1 MGELSLATAH
11 VHHSPPF
18 LNPENPMSPPIS
30 REIAQTLSDTVKMVK
45 DVEAQD
51 AKIQPQY
58 KKMSGGLK
66 AGIDNASEE
75 EISLYRPQL
84 AKVGKLI
91 DTALSTIQG
100 AIGLL
105 SQLRKDEAL
114 MEAKFDQIEKLVKS
128 VAAKRKK
135 LAEQSAE
142 ARKLDADAENALTA
156 AQKGA
161 QSAEAD
167 LSALQAQVASFME
180 TINFMETAMPKLE
193 AAAKKA
199 YDKKDQKALTDAR
212 SKLIDFLPFKTGVT
226 GMRTRVEKYK
236 KAYADIGRDQ
246 RNEVQYLLD
255 DLLRA
260 EGILEEADKKVKELM
275 KLGQVKKEEKA
286 APPPK
291 KTPMPGSEVAKAG
304 KAIGLDPKDNPK
316 LAKILNDE
324 PRHKWAEALGKLA
337 TTLKLKETDG
347 KKLVLLL
354 NKVDSIRKAQLIDL

>member
-1 MGELSLATAH
+1 MA
-11 VHHSPPF
+11 
-18 LNPENPMSPPIS
+18 PPIS
-30 REIAQTLSDTVKMVK
+30 REIAQTLADTIKMVK
-45 DVEAQD
+45 LVEAQD

-58 KKMSGGLK
+58 KKMSEGLQ
-66 AGIDNASEE
+66 AGIDDASEE
-75 EISLYRPQL
+75 EIALYRPQL
-84 AKVGKLI
+84 EKVGKSI
-91 DTALSTIQG
+91 DTCLGTIQG

-135 LAEQSAE
+135 LAEQSAA
-142 ARKLDADAENALTA
+142 ARKLDGEADKALSA

-167 LSALQAQVASFME
+167 LSALQAAVASFMK
-180 TINFMETAMPKLE
+180 TIDYIGTEAPKLE
-193 AAAKKA
+193 AAAKKS
-199 YDKKDQKALTDAR
+199 YDKKDQKGLTAAR
-212 SKLIDFLPFKTGVT
+212 TELIDFLKYKSGPASL
-226 GMRTRVEKYK
+226 RTRIEKYK
-236 KAYADIGRDQ
+236 KAYPDITREQG
-246 RNEVQYLLD
+246 NEVQYMLD
-255 DLLRA
+255 DLFRA
-260 EGILEEADKKVKELM
+260 EGTMDDVDKKVAALM

-291 KTPMPGSEVAKAG
+291 KTPMAGSEVAKAG

-324 PRHKWAEALGKLA
+324 PRYKWADALGRLA

>member
-1 MGELSLATAH
+1 
-11 VHHSPPF
+11 
-18 LNPENPMSPPIS
+18 
-30 REIAQTLSDTVKMVK
+30 MVK
-45 DVEAQD
+45 DAEGQD

-58 KKMSGGLK
+58 KKMSEGLK
-66 AGIDNASEE
+66 GGIENASEE

-84 AKVGKLI
+84 EKVGKQI

-100 AIGLL
+100 ALGLL
-105 SQLRKDEAL
+105 SVLRKDEAL

-142 ARKLDADAENALTA
+142 ARKLDADAEKALTA

-180 TINFMETAMPKLE
+180 TFKVMDTAIPKLE

-199 YDKKDQKALTDAR
+199 YEKKDQKGLTDAR
-212 SKLIDFLPFKTGVT
+212 TKLIDFLSFKTGLM

-236 KAYADIGRDQ
+236 KAYPDIGREQ

-255 DLLRA
+255 DLQRA
-260 EGILEEADKKVKELM
+260 ESTLEEADKKVKELM
-275 KLGQVKKEEKA
+275 KLGQVKKEEKPE
-286 APPPK
+286 PPAK
-291 KTPMPGSEVAKAG
+291 KEAMPAGEIAKAG
-304 KAIGLDPKDNPK
+304 KAIGLDPKDNAK
-316 LAKILNDE
+316 LAKILNE
-324 PRHKWAEALGKLA
+324 QPRSKWADALGKLA
-337 TTLKLKETDG
+337 VTLKLKETDG

-354 NKVDSIRKAQLIDL
+354 NKVDSIKKAQLIDI

>member
-1 MGELSLATAH
+1 MA
-11 VHHSPPF
+11 
-18 LNPENPMSPPIS
+18 PPIS
-30 REIAQTLSDTVKMVK
+30 RETTQTLSDTVKMVK

-58 KKMSGGLK
+58 KKMSEGLR

-84 AKVGKLI
+84 EKVGKLI

-105 SQLRKDEAL
+105 SLLREDEAL

-142 ARKLDADAENALTA
+142 ARKLDADADKALTA

-180 TINFMETAMPKLE
+180 TINLMETAMPKLE

-199 YDKKDQKALTDAR
+199 YEKKDQKGLTDAR
-212 SKLIDFLPFKTGVT
+212 SKLIDFLPFKIGTT
-226 GMRTRVEKYK
+226 GMRTRVEKYR

-246 RNEVQYLLD
+246 RNEVQSMLD
-255 DLLRA
+255 DLQRA
-260 EGILEEADKKVKELM
+260 EDLLEEADKKVKELM
-275 KLGQVKKEEKA
+275 KLGQVKKEEKPE
-286 APPPK
+286 PPAK
-291 KTPMPGSEVAKAG
+291 KAPMPAGEVAKAG
-304 KAIGLDPKDNPK
+304 KAIGLDPKDNAK
-316 LAKILNDE
+316 LAKILNE
-324 PRHKWAEALGKLA
+324 QPRFKWADALGKLA
-337 TTLKLKETDG
+337 TTLKLEETDG

-354 NKVDSIRKAQLIDL
+354 NKVESIRKAQLIDI

>member
-1 MGELSLATAH
+1 M
-11 VHHSPPF
+11 P
-18 LNPENPMSPPIS
+18 PPIS
-30 REIAQTLSDTVKMVK
+30 RETAQTLSETVKMVK
-45 DVEAQD
+45 LVETQD

-58 KKMSGGLK
+58 KKMSEGLK
-66 AGIDNASEE
+66 EGIDNSSEE

-84 AKVGKLI
+84 EKVGKSI
-91 DTALSTIQG
+91 DECLGTIKG

-142 ARKLDADAENALTA
+142 ARQLDAAAEKALA
-156 AQKGA
+156 VAQKDA

-167 LSALQAQVASFME
+167 LSALQNGVANFME
-180 TINFMETAMPKLE
+180 TIKYIDTEAPKLE

-199 YDKKDQKALTDAR
+199 YDKKDQKGLTDAR
-212 SKLIDFLPFKTGVT
+212 TKLIDLLKSKTGPASL
-226 GMRTRVEKYK
+226 RARVEKYK
-236 KAYADIGRDQ
+236 KAYPDITREQ
-246 RNEVQYLLD
+246 RNEVQYMLD

-260 EGILEEADKKVKELM
+260 EGTLDDLDKQVAALM
-275 KLGQVKKEEKA
+275 KLGQVKKDEKA
-286 APPPK
+286 EKGEAAAK
-291 KTPMPGSEVAKAG
+291 KAAMPSGEVAKAG
-304 KAIGLDPKDNPK
+304 KAIGLEPKDNAK
-316 LAKILNDE
+316 LAKILNEE
-324 PRHKWAEALGKLA
+324 PRYKWAEALGKLA

-354 NKVDSIRKAQLIDL
+354 NKVDSIRKAQLIDI